1 MKNTIK
7 TTAIILVVLQL
18 ISIVSALTIS
28 DVTNSPSEVE
38 PGKKISLEIEI
49 ENNLDDD
56 VSDVE
61 VALILTSS
69 VIDPSLLNPVVSEE
83 IPLSPEGSSVVY
95 FEEIREGREKI
106 AKFNLIADADA
117 EVGIYKIPVALSYL
131 VNGDTQ
137 KTSKQF
143 TVSVKINA
151 QPELIL
157 NLEDF
162 FIKGRKN
169 NVDIRITNVGLAKA
183 KLLEVELQPS
193 TMYDILSSKNV
204 YIGDLESDDFDVANF
219 DVYLKEY
226 SNIPFV
232 VKLKYRDASNKEIVE
247 SKNLNARIYS
257 EKEAIAL
264 GLMKKNNTAI
274 YIGAVVGLAL
284 VWVVWRKWKKWRKK
298 KRAEAAGGGR

>member
-56 VSDVE
+56 VSYVE

-69 VIDPSLLNPVVSEE
+69 VIDPNPLNPVVSEE